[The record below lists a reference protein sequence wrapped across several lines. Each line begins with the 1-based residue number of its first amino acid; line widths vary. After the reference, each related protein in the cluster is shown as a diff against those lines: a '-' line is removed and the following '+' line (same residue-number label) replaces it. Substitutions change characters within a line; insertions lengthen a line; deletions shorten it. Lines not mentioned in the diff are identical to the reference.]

1 MIKNHILDVGS
12 WDIKGKR
19 WGDVSRQEII
29 KRYIELSKQLK
40 EGDKNYIWVMGR
52 YTKFLEACNYSY
64 DFFQKVQ
71 YDILNRDVILED
83 DGGNNLNY
91 YFLGRDKKGG
101 D

>member
-1 MIKNHILDVGS
+1 MLKNHILDVGS
-12 WDIKGKR
+12 WDIAGKR
-19 WGDVSRQEII
+19 WGDISRDEII

-40 EGDKNYIWVMGR
+40 EGYKNYIWVMGR

-64 DFFQKVQ
+64 DLFQKVQ
-71 YDILNRDVILED
+71 YDILHKGVILED

-101 D
+101 E